1 MTPRVARLLVALVG
15 CALGLTLDAQD
26 WSGWRGPDRTGVAA
40 SFTVPARWPDRPTK
54 VWQTKVG
61 TGHSSPV
68 VTGNRVFQLARAGEE
83 ETVTALDV
91 SSGKVIWQQRYES
104 PYQINPAAE
113 AHGKGPKST
122 PVVARGRLFTFGI
135 NGTLSAFDAA
145 TGKVAWRRQFTKE
158 FDATSPDFG
167 TAMSPLADGG
177 SVIVHVGGNRSGALT
192 ALDESTGATKWMWK
206 GDGPGYASPVV
217 ATIAGTRQVIT
228 ESRSNVVGVAA
239 ADGALLWRIPFTT
252 MYDQNIVTPVVMG
265 DVVIYSGGEQP
276 LTAVRIAR
284 NGKSWKTA
292 PVWRNDSLPMYM
304 SSPVLSGGLLFGLTH
319 RNKGQLFCVDP
330 GSGKTLWTT
339 RGREAEN
346 ASLIAAGDLIIAS
359 TTEGELVVWRRDP
372 AKFDLI
378 KRYTIADSP
387 VWAHPVPAG
396 RGILIK
402 DDETLTY
409 WTFD

>member
-26 WSGWRGPDRTGVAA
+26 WSGWRGPDRTGAAA

-122 PVVARGRLFTFGI
+122 PVVAGGRLFTFGI
-135 NGTLSAFDAA
+135 NGTLSAFDTA

-192 ALDESTGATKWMWK
+192 ALDASTGATKWMWK